1 VRRRRVASLAAWALA
16 LLGVATPVGAVIPSP
31 LKLADAAAEAN
42 DDAGRAEPLWFEVS
56 LRIGEGEPVAT
67 GKLATHPTGLAR
79 LELHSRRGFV
89 ERHLLQGDA
98 YTASRDGR
106 PIENPRPFLPPVFLL
121 QATSGAAL
129 SAALESFG
137 VEAEKVV
144 LGRVEEHDCYVFGG
158 RLLRKPGE
166 DERRLPSLWVDLES
180 YEVVR
185 VDGRDGVRFR
195 FGPSADFGGGIR
207 APRWIGIE
215 APGQPPA
222 RLDVLRVAPANAPA
236 AAFGTE
242 WLTAPPPP

>member
-1 VRRRRVASLAAWALA
+1 MRVVGALA
-16 LLGVATPVGAVIPSP
+16 LIGLATPSAAAIPSP
-31 LKLADAAAEAN
+31 ARLAEATARAN
-42 DDAGRAEPLWFEVS
+42 AAAGRAEPLWLEVS

-98 YTASRDGR
+98 YSASRDGR
-106 PIENPRPFLPPVFLL
+106 PIADPRPFLPPVFLL

-137 VEAEKVV
+137 VDSDTVV
-144 LGRVEEHDCYVFGG
+144 LGRVDDHDCYVFGG
-158 RLLRKPGE
+158 RLPRKPGE
-166 DERRLPSLWVDLES
+166 DEQRLPSLWVDIET

-185 VDGRDGVRFR
+185 IDGRDGVRFR

-207 APRWIGIE
+207 VPRWIGIE

-222 RLDVLRVAPANAPA
+222 RLDVMRVAPANAPA
-236 AAFGTE
+236 AAFGTD
-242 WLTAPPPP
+242 WVTAPETP